1 MLCAVFLVLF
11 AEGLAC
17 TMPNAE
23 THVTMT
29 CADAHV
35 LSVCKQP
42 LAVADNA
49 ADLQL
54 ETTYKGQEVWN
65 VLSAPSTAADFANYK
80 CLVFLCCHGHVL
92 FHLICMLTF
101 LSTDHG
107 M

>member
-1 MLCAVFLVLF
+1 MLCAVFSALF
-11 AEGLAC
+11 AVGLAC
-17 TMPNAE
+17 TVTNAE

-49 ADLQL
+49 ADLQF
-54 ETTYKGQEVWN
+54 ETSYKGQEVWN
-65 VLSAPSTAADFANYK
+65 VLSVPRTLADFAEYQ
-80 CLVFLCCHGHVL
+80 CLILLCCHGHIL
-92 FHLICMLTF
+92 FHLICIAAL
-101 LSTDHG
+101 LNTDC